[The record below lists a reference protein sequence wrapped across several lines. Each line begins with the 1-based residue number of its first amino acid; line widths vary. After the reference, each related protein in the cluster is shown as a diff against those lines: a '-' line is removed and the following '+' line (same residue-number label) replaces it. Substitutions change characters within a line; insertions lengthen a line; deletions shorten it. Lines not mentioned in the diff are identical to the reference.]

1 MYLTSE
7 EDRRTRQEHSNSGV
21 KQQRAQWQ
29 GQQFG
34 TWDVVIRMRGKSQA
48 GEELWMFPSTQQQRW
63 AQVAGFVGTEG
74 SRELKVQRPGAA
86 AGGRIGADRMCR
98 NNVGW
103 IGGGD
108 TGTGIVSRL
117 EKLRATVEEYRVG

>member
-1 MYLTSE
+1 MDVPKHAATAVGASTRFCR
-7 EDRRTRQEHSNSGV
+7 DR
-21 KQQRAQWQ
+21 
-29 GQQFG
+29 
-34 TWDVVIRMRGKSQA
+34 
-48 GEELWMFPSTQQQRW
+48 GEQ
-63 AQVAGFVGTEG
+63 GTE
-74 SRELKVQRPGAA
+74 SAETRAA

-103 IGGGD
+103 RGGGD